1 MKRILISVVLCMIC
15 IAQSFAQKLEYNT
28 VSNNVCLM
36 RVGAFEMKLGDDFEF
51 CLDMLTDLN
60 RKQYFIVAR
69 SEQNKVHNFPP
80 ESKLLLKLSD
90 DTTLELSSCYR
101 HFFQPKE
108 LSIIPMAWFP
118 ITEDQLQNVI
128 STGVTKVRI
137 ELLSLNEKEQA
148 IFSDYQD
155 AEYKKDKLGASFK
168 KMLEVLDKEYA
179 KLIEKQEKLKRKNAS
194 EDF

>member
-1 MKRILISVVLCMIC
+1 
-15 IAQSFAQKLEYNT
+15 
-28 VSNNVCLM
+28 
-36 RVGAFEMKLGDDFEF
+36 MKLGDDFEF